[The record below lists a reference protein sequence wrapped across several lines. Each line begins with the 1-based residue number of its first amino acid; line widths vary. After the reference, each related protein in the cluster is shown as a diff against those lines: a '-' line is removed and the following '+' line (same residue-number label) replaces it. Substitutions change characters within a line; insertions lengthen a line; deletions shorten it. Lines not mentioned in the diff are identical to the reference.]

1 MDGASHLLVTYQLAG
16 IGLSA
21 LGSPIADASKHR
33 DAIIAA
39 PDLLMTGI

>member
-1 MDGASHLLVTYQLAG
+1 VDGVSYLLVTYQLAAFG
-16 IGLSA
+16 QSA
-21 LGSPIADASKHR
+21 RGSPIADASEHR

>member
-1 MDGASHLLVTYQLAG
+1 VDGASHLLVTYQLAG